1 MAASLVEQVFQKPF
15 DYLGGIAVPPVVRTD
30 AVADLAGAVLLIE
43 KAEDAYEPPRFLQPD
58 C

>member
-15 DYLGGIAVPPVVRTD
+15 DCLGGIAVPPIVRTD

-43 KAEDAYEPPRFLQPD
+43 KAEDAYDYCRARY
-58 C
+58 